1 MTQSHPLIVFIL
13 SAVLIFGCKPEPSKE
28 SVEFKN
34 KDNTVYA
41 RLPANPDRLNPVLGN
56 SVYAR
61 AVNENIFQYLL
72 SFNPKTLELAPQLAK
87 AKPVVEEL
95 TSGPYSGGV
104 SYTFELQ
111 DEANWDNGTPV
122 TARDFEFT
130 LKAIFNPKV
139 NAAPVRAY
147 LDFIAD
153 MQIDPDNPKRF
164 TVLANKKYILG
175 EPVVGNLIVLPEYVY
190 DPNGLLRSFSFKDLA
205 DAERAGQLA
214 AENEALAQFAEAF
227 NAPQFSREKGF
238 ISGSGPYAFEEWET
252 SQRIILT
259 RKKNWWGDKLK
270 GQNPMLAAYPDRI
283 EFLIIPDQTATLAA
297 LKDQQIDVTGQI
309 DAKDFVDLRSNE
321 AVEKLYNLH
330 SPSSMTYYYIGLN
343 NKDSKLSDKRVRR
356 ALAHLV
362 NVPDLIDN
370 LYYGLA
376 ERITGPFHPTKPYY
390 DKSLAPIKFDPE
402 KARELLASAGWEDTN
417 GDGIVDKEIN
427 GQQIEFEIEYLI
439 SNASKFL
446 QNQALLFEDDA
457 RKAGVKINIVSKEFS
472 VMIDDIK
479 KRKYE
484 MAAGA
489 WAQDPVLDDPKQ
501 LWHTESDTPD
511 GSNRV
516 SFSNAEADE
525 LIERIRT
532 TLDEQER
539 NKLYRRFQEII
550 YEEQPYIFLMAPLE
564 RIAISKRFKAEPSAR
579 RPGFFVNEFILDNDL

>member
-1 MTQSHPLIVFIL
+1 MTQSRPVVVLIL
-13 SAVLIFGCKPEPSKE
+13 AAVLIFGCKPEPSKE

-34 KDNTVYA
+34 KDNTAYA
-41 RLPANPDRLNPVLGN
+41 RLPANPDRLNPVLGT

-72 SFNPKTLELAPQLAK
+72 SFNPRTLELTPQLAK

-190 DPNGLLRSFSFKDLA
+190 DPNGLLRSFSFKDMA
-205 DAERAGQLA
+205 NAERAGQLA
-214 AENEALAQFAEAF
+214 EENEALTQFAEAF

-238 ISGSGPYAFEEWET
+238 ISGSGPYSFEEWET

-270 GQNPMLAAYPDRI
+270 GQNPMLTAYPDRI

-321 AVEKLYNLH
+321 TIEKLYNLH

-390 DKSLAPIKFDPE
+390 NKSLAPIKFDPE
-402 KARELLASAGWEDTN
+402 KARELLSSAGWEDSN

-427 GQQIEFEIEYLI
+427 GQQVEFEIEYLI

-525 LIERIRT
+525 LIEKIRT

-579 RPGFFVNEFILDNDL
+579 RPGFFVNEFILDND